1 MANPNQAQNTYS
13 VLDKLLSK
21 LEESGL
27 WSTLGGG
34 GSTVTWNQ
42 IQTDGEKIAEI
53 TIDGAKKDVMA
64 DTLTEEQETELLDR
78 LDKIPFIDSEIGK
91 VVQDTKN
98 GLSTVANVETPTVG
112 AAVTLSKGVWIIKAR
127 FTFGTLAN
135 VTNVN
140 REI

>member
-27 WSTLGGG
+27 WSTVSGG

-53 TIDGAKKDVMA
+53 TIDGTKKDVMA

-78 LDKIPFIDSEIGK
+78 LDNIPLIDPEIGK
-91 VVQDTKN
+91 VVSDKKT
-98 GLSTVANVETPTVG
+98 GLSTVANIDKPTIG
-112 AAVTLSKGVWIIKAR
+112 ASVTLSKGVWVITVR
-127 FTFGTLAN
+127 
-135 VTNVN
+135 
-140 REI
+140 